1 MITSKLKK
9 LLLFVWFS
17 GFVFW
22 GLCVLAV
29 RLLSKVVIIYVP
41 TYLPSFKIFLKNYSA
56 DDLELRAL

>member
-1 MITSKLKK
+1 M
-9 LLLFVWFS
+9 LLFVWFS